1 MFNPNDSVTI
11 GLGIIMYKFFLRLVF
26 AVAVLLPMPFAL
38 AADLDVPPPMD
49 DLRPATFDWSGPYV
63 GVFGAAVAVDGTY
76 DATCTNAVPCDP
88 LTYTDMEHSGIG
100 YAYGI
105 LGGWNYQMDSF
116 VFGVEGDWAFG
127 GTVATNDEVF
137 APPVG
142 AIDTD
147 LSFNNI
153 ATLRARA
160 GFALDN
166 TLLYVTGGLAAVDME
181 FGAVMS
187 TTESDSKWVYGWTVG
202 GGLEHAFSDHFSGRI
217 EYLYVG
223 LDDVDFS
230 MTDGA
235 GTTLDAAQSFND
247 IHMVRAGLTY
257 NFW

>member
-1 MFNPNDSVTI
+1 MFNPNDSVTL
-11 GLGIIMYKFFLRLVF
+11 GLGLKMNKFFLRLAF
-26 AVAVLLPMPFAL
+26 AVAVLLPMPSAL
-38 AADLDVPPPMD
+38 AADLDVPPPE
-49 DLRPATFDWSGPYV
+49 LRSASFDWSGPYI

-88 LTYTDMEHSGIG
+88 LTFTDMEHSGIG
-100 YAYGI
+100 YAGGI

-116 VFGVEGDWAFG
+116 VFGFEGDWAFG

-137 APPVG
+137 ADPPG
-142 AIDTD
+142 PIDTD

-166 TLLYVTGGLAAVDME
+166 TLLYVTGGLAAVDVE

-187 TTESDSKWVYGWTVG
+187 TTESDSKWVYGWTAG
-202 GGLEHAFSDHFSGRI
+202 GGLEHAFSDNLSGRI

-235 GTTLDAAQSFND
+235 ATTLDATQSFND
-247 IHMVRAGLTY
+247 IHMVRVGLTY
-257 NFW
+257 NFGW